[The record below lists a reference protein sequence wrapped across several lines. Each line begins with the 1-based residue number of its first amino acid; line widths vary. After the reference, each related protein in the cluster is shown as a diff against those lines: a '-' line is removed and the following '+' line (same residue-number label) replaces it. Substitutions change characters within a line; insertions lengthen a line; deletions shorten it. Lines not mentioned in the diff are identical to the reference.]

1 MGIIQAHPYSCV
13 SDVFSPGLMLA
24 DCNYISI
31 ERLRF
36 FVSFNGRIPVNAE
49 TTNSIASCWILTD
62 GKVGM
67 VNQCRGLAEVL
78 GVEPVSKVIDL
89 RAPWQW
95 LPPVLTPNLLSV
107 TTSGSDPL
115 TPPWPELLI
124 ASGRKSVAPARAI
137 RKASNGKTFCVQI
150 QDPGVSPTAFD
161 LVVAPAHDGMAG
173 ENVMSTTGSLHGLT
187 EGILAKARIRFA
199 DRVAQLQRPLL
210 AVLLGG
216 DNSVF
221 KLTEAYGR
229 TLAGQ
234 LRDLTQNHGW
244 GLAVT
249 PSRRTP
255 QHARHAI
262 AEALRDTGADVWDET
277 GDNPYLGFLAH
288 ADAIIVTG
296 DSVNM
301 VSEATATGKPVHVAH
316 LEGGSDKFRRFH
328 QNMESRGITRPFN
341 GTIEN
346 WDYEPLDDTA
356 MVAAEIRRRIA
367 IA

>member
-1 MGIIQAHPYSCV
+1 
-13 SDVFSPGLMLA
+13 
-24 DCNYISI
+24 
-31 ERLRF
+31 
-36 FVSFNGRIPVNAE
+36 
-49 TTNSIASCWILTD
+49 
-62 GKVGM
+62 M

-78 GVEPVSKVIDL
+78 GIEPVSKVIGL

-95 LPPVLTPNLLSV
+95 LPPVLTPNILGV
-107 TTSGSDPL
+107 TSGDSDPL
-115 TPPWPELLI
+115 TPPWPDLLI

-137 RKASNGKTFCVQI
+137 RKASKGRTFCVQI

-161 LVVAPAHDGMAG
+161 LVVAPDHDGMTG
-173 ENVMSTTGSLHGLT
+173 ENVVSTTGSLHGLT
-187 EGILAKARIRFA
+187 ESILAEARIRFA
-199 DRVAQLQRPLL
+199 DRVSRLQHPLL

-221 KLTEAYGR
+221 KLTETYGR
-229 TLAGQ
+229 TLAAQ
-234 LRDLTQNHGW
+234 LRDLAQNHGW

-255 QHARHAI
+255 DHARRAI
-262 AEALRDTGADVWDET
+262 ADALRSTGADVWDET

-341 GTIEN
+341 GTVEN

-356 MVAAEIRRRIA
+356 MVAAEIKRRIA

>member
-1 MGIIQAHPYSCV
+1 
-13 SDVFSPGLMLA
+13 
-24 DCNYISI
+24 
-31 ERLRF
+31 
-36 FVSFNGRIPVNAE
+36 
-49 TTNSIASCWILTD
+49 
-62 GKVGM
+62 M

-78 GVEPVSKVIDL
+78 GVAPVSKVIDL

-95 LPPVLTPNLLSV
+95 LPPVLTPSALNI

-115 TPPWPELLI
+115 TPPWPDLLI

-137 RKASNGKTFCVQI
+137 RKASRGQTFCVQI
-150 QDPGVSPTAFD
+150 QDPGVSPAAFD

-173 ENVMSTTGSLHGLT
+173 ENVISTTGSLHGLT
-187 EGILAKARIRFA
+187 DSILADARHRFA
-199 DRVAQLQRPLL
+199 DRVSHLRRPLL

-216 DNSVF
+216 DNAVYA
-221 KLTEAYGR
+221 LTKSCGR

-234 LRDLTQNHGW
+234 LRDLTQNHGY

-255 QHARHAI
+255 DHARQ
-262 AEALRDTGADVWDET
+262 ALMQALEGTDADIWDET

-328 QNMESRGITRPFN
+328 QNMESRGITRPFA
-341 GTIEN
+341 GIIET

-367 IA
+367 FA